1 MRLSELDFAKGVLI
15 VLMVMFHL
23 TYSEPLC
30 LRQLIPLSIPS
41 MCPVLCCFLVS
52 FYIFS

>member
-23 TYSEPLC
+23 TNSGTFMPQTVGPC
-30 LRQLIPLSIPS
+30 SKA
-41 MCPVLCCFLVS
+41 
-52 FYIFS
+52 